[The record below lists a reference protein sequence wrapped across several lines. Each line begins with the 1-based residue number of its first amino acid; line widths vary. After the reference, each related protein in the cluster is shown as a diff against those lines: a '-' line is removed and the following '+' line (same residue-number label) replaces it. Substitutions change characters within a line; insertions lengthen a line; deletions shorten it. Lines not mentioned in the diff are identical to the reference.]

1 MPLVNMKDLLIH
13 AYRNG
18 YAVGAFDLVSLDF
31 LQAIMSAAESARA
44 PVILSISESSFAHA
58 ELDLIMPAV
67 EAAALR
73 AKVPVAIHLYQG
85 ANLDSAV
92 RAIRLG
98 CNGVMVD
105 ASREPL
111 FENINRTRAVVD
123 MAHACGVAVEGELG
137 NAHGMGGENDEHN
150 SGPVSYSYTTVA
162 EAKGYVERTGVDFL
176 SVSVGTM
183 NGRMKDKPKLEWS
196 RLKEIN
202 AALGIPLA
210 IHGGSGL
217 SDDQYRKLITL
228 GVAKINYNT
237 VLSDVAGER
246 IRSNAK
252 QDRHGGYA
260 ALLSGIRE
268 AIQAE
273 IEHCLRIWGSA
284 GRAAEVSAQCRPWLN
299 VEQVVVYNAPKLD
312 EDQLRAMML
321 EGQRQLIAIP
331 GVRAVQVG
339 SVVDKS
345 DRYRHCWLIRL
356 ASAAAIANYN
366 KHPIHVAFAARQFHP
381 AAADRIAADYC
392 VAGFDHAAALLPL
405 SAAPVAGGMSA
416 SQTSRL

>member
-1 MPLVNMKDLLIH
+1 MPLVNMKDLLTH

-18 YAVGAFDLVSLDF
+18 YAVGAFELASLDF
-31 LQAIMSAAESARA
+31 LQAIMAAAESARA
-44 PVILSISESSFAHA
+44 PVILSISESNFAHSDF
-58 ELDLIMPAV
+58 DLIMPAV

-73 AKVPVAIHLYQG
+73 AKVPVAIQLYQG
-85 ANLDSAV
+85 ANLDSAI

-111 FENINRTRAVVD
+111 FDNISRTRAVVD

-137 NAHGMGGENDEHN
+137 NVPSLEGASAERNPGA
-150 SGPVSYSYTTVA
+150 VSYTTVA

-176 SVSVGTM
+176 AVSVGTM
-183 NGRMKDKPKLEWS
+183 NGRMKEKPKLEWA

-202 AALGIPLA
+202 AVLGIPLV

-228 GVAKINYNT
+228 GVAKINYSTALN
-237 VLSDVAGER
+237 DVAGER
-246 IRSNAK
+246 IRGNAK
-252 QDRHGGYA
+252 QDRNGGYT
-260 ALLSGIRE
+260 ALLSGMRE
-268 AIQAE
+268 ALTAE

-299 VEQVVVYNAPKLD
+299 VEQVVVYNAPRLD

-321 EGQRQLIAIP
+321 EGQRQLATIP

-339 SVVDKS
+339 SVADKS

-356 ASAAAIANYN
+356 ASSAVIESYK
-366 KHPIHVAFAARQFHP
+366 KHPAHVAFAARHFHP
-381 AAADRIAADYC
+381 VAADRIAADYC
-392 VAGFDHAAALLPL
+392 VAGFDHAAAVLPL
-405 SAAPVAGGMSA
+405 SAAPVATGMPA
-416 SQTSRL
+416 NVQSRQ

>member
-252 QDRHGGYA
+252 QDR
-260 ALLSGIRE
+260 
-268 AIQAE
+268 
-273 IEHCLRIWGSA
+273 
-284 GRAAEVSAQCRPWLN
+284 
-299 VEQVVVYNAPKLD
+299 
-312 EDQLRAMML
+312 
-321 EGQRQLIAIP
+321 
-331 GVRAVQVG
+331 
-339 SVVDKS
+339 
-345 DRYRHCWLIRL
+345 
-356 ASAAAIANYN
+356 
-366 KHPIHVAFAARQFHP
+366 
-381 AAADRIAADYC
+381 
-392 VAGFDHAAALLPL
+392 
-405 SAAPVAGGMSA
+405 
-416 SQTSRL
+416 